1 MATTFEDYVN
11 AIKKYVPVS
20 ENFEISYFLTAINQ
34 ARLEVSAFFDPI
46 ISYYTFALDSN
57 EVDLT
62 EKTGLTV
69 DQILKVMSVVIVQDN
84 LRYEIPRSY
93 KEVIPYSE
101 ITGYPEF
108 YYLNMPVMGF
118 YPKPT
123 SDLYAEV
130 KISVKPDD
138 LNTGET
144 DVLPDVYKPLV
155 IFLACSHIAN
165 MTGNAGLSLYFRD
178 LYEARKGIVMRTML

>member
-1 MATTFEDYVN
+1 MATTEEYIN

-20 ENFEISYFLTAINQ
+20 ENFETSYFLLAINQ
-34 ARLEVSAFFDPI
+34 ARLEIASFFDPQ
-46 ISYYTFALDSN
+46 ISYYTFSLDSN

-62 EKTGLTV
+62 AKTGLTV
-69 DQILKVMSVVIVQDN
+69 DQILKVLSVVIVQDN
-84 LRYEIPRSY
+84 LRYEIPRAF
-93 KEVIPYSE
+93 KEFIPYSE

-108 YYLNMPVMGF
+108 YYLNMPTMGF

-123 SDLYAEV
+123 SGLSAEV

-138 LNTGET
+138 LSTGDT
-144 DVLPDVYKPLV
+144 DTLPEIYKPLV

-178 LYEARKGIVMRTML
+178 LYENRKGIVMRTLL